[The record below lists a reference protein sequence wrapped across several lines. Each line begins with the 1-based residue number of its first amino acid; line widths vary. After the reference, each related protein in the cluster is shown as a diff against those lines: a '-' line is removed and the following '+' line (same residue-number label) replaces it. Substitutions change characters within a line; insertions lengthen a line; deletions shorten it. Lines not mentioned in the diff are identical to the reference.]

1 MNVTIMDMSTLT
13 FESAMRHRNELY
25 SIVIEDDK
33 PTLKPLSLDSG
44 IGAVLLKITTDEKKT
59 TNDISEEKKPEE
71 VESVPQVDKKRDK
84 PHRTWE
90 KLTYKFDG
98 YSDNGQIKVESRP
111 DGSIRISFKEKADA
125 QTYRDYFRERFYAS
139 NNGADA
145 ISVKSIYDDLHLV
158 NEDGMPKY
166 DVIECGRWGYL
177 SLDGGTCK
185 YISEVSKTIGLDMY
199 GFTIKRPIKLYGIT
213 AENAKR

>member
-1 MNVTIMDMSTLT
+1 MNVKIMDMSNLT
-13 FESAMRHRNELY
+13 FESAMKHKDELY
-25 SIVIEDDK
+25 SLTMEDGK
-33 PTLKPLSLDSG
+33 AILRPLSLDSG
-44 IGAVLLKITTDEKKT
+44 IGSVLLRIIEDDIPEKVLENTADKIKE
-59 TNDISEEKKPEE
+59 IEAEP
-71 VESVPQVDKKRDK
+71 PVDKKRDK

-98 YSDNGQIKVESRP
+98 YSDNGQIRVESRP

-125 QTYRDYFRERFYAS
+125 QTYRDYFREQFYAS

-145 ISVKSIYDDLHLV
+145 VSVKSIYGDLHLV
-158 NEDGMPKY
+158 NNDGSPKY

-185 YISEVSKTIGLDMY
+185 YISDVSKTIGIDMY
-199 GFTIKRPIKLYGIT
+199 GFTLKRPTKLYGIT
-213 AENAKR
+213 AANAN

>member
-1 MNVTIMDMSTLT
+1 MNVTLMDMSTLT
-13 FESAMRHRNELY
+13 FESAMKHKDELY
-25 SIVIEDDK
+25 SIVLENGE
-33 PTLKPLSLDSG
+33 PVLKPLSLDSG
-44 IGAVLLKITTDEKKT
+44 LGAVLLRIKKDGAEMDIPKI
-59 TNDISEEKKPEE
+59 EEAETAPPE
-71 VESVPQVDKKRDK
+71 DKKRDK

-98 YSDNGQIKVESRP
+98 YSDNGQIRVESRP

-125 QTYRDYFRERFYAS
+125 QTYRDYFREQFYAS

-145 ISVKSIYDDLHLV
+145 VSVKSIYGDLHLV
-158 NEDGMPKY
+158 NGDGSPKY

-185 YISEVSKTIGLDMY
+185 YISDVSKTIGLDMY
-199 GFTIKRPIKLYGIT
+199 GFTLKRPTKLYGIT
-213 AENAKR
+213 AANAN

>member
-1 MNVTIMDMSTLT
+1 MNVKIMDMSNLT

-25 SIVIEDDK
+25 SLTMEDGK
-33 PTLKPLSLDSG
+33 PILKPLSLDSG
-44 IGAVLLKITTDEKKT
+44 IGSVLLRITEDNPA
-59 TNDISEEKKPEE
+59 NDDTEDIPQETKE
-71 VESVPQVDKKRDK
+71 VEVAPPADKKRDK

-98 YSDNGQIKVESRP
+98 YSDNGQIRVESRP

-125 QTYRDYFRERFYAS
+125 QTYRDYFREQFYAS

-145 ISVKSIYDDLHLV
+145 VSIKSIYGDLHLV
-158 NEDGMPKY
+158 NNDGSPKY

-185 YISEVSKTIGLDMY
+185 YISDVSKTIGIDMY
-199 GFTIKRPIKLYGIT
+199 GFTLKKPTKLYGIT
-213 AENAKR
+213 AANAN

>member
-1 MNVTIMDMSTLT
+1 MNVTLMDMSTLT
-13 FESAMRHRNELY
+13 FESAMKHKDELY
-25 SIVIEDDK
+25 SIALENGEPV
-33 PTLKPLSLDSG
+33 LKPLSLDSG
-44 IGAVLLKITTDEKKT
+44 LGAVLLRIKKDGAEMDIPKI
-59 TNDISEEKKPEE
+59 EEAEAAPPE
-71 VESVPQVDKKRDK
+71 DKKRDK

-98 YSDNGQIKVESRP
+98 YSDNGQIRVESRP

-125 QTYRDYFRERFYAS
+125 QTYRDYFREQFYAS

-145 ISVKSIYDDLHLV
+145 VSVKSIYGDLHLV
-158 NEDGMPKY
+158 NNDGSPKY

-185 YISEVSKTIGLDMY
+185 YISDVSKTIGLDMY
-199 GFTIKRPIKLYGIT
+199 GFTLKRPTKLYGIT
-213 AENAKR
+213 AASAN